1 MADYMFPLTYKAGLN
16 RDGTDYQPE
25 YCNDGQWIRFN
36 QGKVKKIGGV
46 VSPGALPAYN
56 FETVQTINLFP
67 DNDPDRIKVY
77 LASEQKIFTFT
88 ISQDFTNKSAIT
100 NIRAIAPPNP
110 YRLFQS
116 SVVIDNNVKK
126 LLFLETS
133 NAQNIASNT
142 KCKLYQ
148 VNIAD
153 NNISEVG
160 QGGFNNQVSGGMC
173 YAAPHLFLYGEN
185 GFVQYSRANNPLDF
199 RENNTSGSFNISN
212 DKVIY
217 AASVRG
223 GSNSPSLLFWT
234 LSKVVRITNTSEDSD
249 RVSFQ
254 IDVVSNAS
262 SILSSRAVAEYD
274 GLFFWIG
281 TDRFFVYNGVV
292 QEMVNTAS
300 INYFFDNLDMKNRQL
315 VFSVI
320 NPRFGEIWWY
330 YPEKGQDQANVKNT
344 RALIYNKRENS
355 WYDTSISRDCGIFSN
370 DFGFMATYGYS
381 FQGDN
386 LNKYL
391 WKHEVGEKEVAGDE
405 INAPIISSVTTPFIS
420 QAAFNAQNP
429 MNGVDRFLELRRI
442 EPDFVMSDK
451 SKELQ
456 VRINTKR
463 YAQSTLTTSDAFTFT
478 GETEEIGTR
487 EQGRAISLTF
497 SSEHDFRMG
506 NIMLLMAS
514 GDGN

>member
-1 MADYMFPLTYKAGLN
+1 MADYIFPLTYKAGFN

-25 YCNDGQWIRFN
+25 FCTEGQWIRFN
-36 QGKVKKIGGV
+36 EGKVQKIGGV
-46 VSPGALPAYN
+46 VSPGALPAYI
-56 FETVQTINLFP
+56 FEKVQTINLFP
-67 DNDPDRIKVY
+67 DNDPNRIKVY
-77 LASEQKIFTFT
+77 LASQQKIFTFT
-88 ISQDFTNKSAIT
+88 VSQDFTNKLAIT
-100 NIRAIAPPNP
+100 NIQNIAPPNP
-110 YRLFQS
+110 NRLFQS

-126 LLFLETS
+126 LLFLETY

-148 VNIAD
+148 VNIA
-153 NNISEVG
+153 NNKITEVA

-185 GFVQYSRANNPLDF
+185 GYVQYSKANNPLDF
-199 RENNTSGSFNISN
+199 RAGNTSGSFNISN

-234 LSKVVRITNTSEDSD
+234 LSKVVRITNVSEDSD
-249 RVSFQ
+249 RVNFQ

-292 QEMVNTAS
+292 QEMVNNSS
-300 INYFFDNLDMKNRQL
+300 INYFFDNIDINNRQL

-320 NPRFGEIWWY
+320 NPRFGEIWWF
-330 YPEKGQDQANVKNT
+330 YPEKGQDQQNVKNT

-355 WYDTSISRDCGIFSN
+355 WYDTAISRDCGIFSS
-370 DFGFMATYGYS
+370 DFGFMATYGFS
-381 FQGDN
+381 FQNGN
-386 LNKYL
+386 LNKFL
-391 WKHEVGEKEVAGDE
+391 WKHEVGDKEIAVDAIDS
-405 INAPIISSVTTPFIS
+405 PITSSVTTPFIS
-420 QAAFNAQNP
+420 QAAFNTQNP
-429 MNGVDRFLELRRI
+429 MSGVDRFLQLKRI
-442 EPDFVMSDK
+442 EPDFVMNDR
-451 SKELQ
+451 SKEIK
-456 VRINTKR
+456 VSINTKR
-463 YAQSTLTTSDAFTFT
+463 YGQSALTTSAPFTFT
-478 GETEEIGTR
+478 GETKKIDTR
-487 EQGRAISLTF
+487 EQGRSISLTF
-497 SSEHDFRMG
+497 ESEHFFRMG

>member
-1 MADYMFPLTYKAGLN
+1 MADYMFPLTYKAGLF

-25 YCNDGQWIRFN
+25 YCNEGTWIRFN
-36 QGKVKKIGGV
+36 EGKVQKIGGV
-46 VSPGALPAYN
+46 ISPGALPAYN
-56 FETVQTINLFP
+56 FEKVQTINLFP
-67 DNDPDRIKVY
+67 DNDPNRIKVY
-77 LASEQKIFTFT
+77 LASQQKIFTFT
-88 ISQDFTNKSAIT
+88 VSQDFTNKSAIT
-100 NIRAIAPPNP
+100 NIQNIDPPNP
-110 YRLFQS
+110 NRLFQS

-148 VNIAD
+148 VNIAN
-153 NNISEVG
+153 NNITEVA
-160 QGGFNNQVSGGMC
+160 QGNFNNQVSGGMC

-234 LSKVVRITNTSEDSD
+234 LSKVVRITNSSEDSD
-249 RVSFQ
+249 RVNFQ

-292 QEMVNTAS
+292 QEMVNNSS
-300 INYFFDNLDMKNRQL
+300 INYFFDNLDINHRQL

-355 WYDTSISRDCGIFSN
+355 WYDTAISRDCGIFSN

-391 WKHEVGEKEVAGDE
+391 WKHEVGEKEIAGDE

-429 MNGVDRFLELRRI
+429 MNGVDRFVELRRI
-442 EPDFVMSDK
+442 EPDFVMNDK

-463 YAQSTLTTSDAFTFT
+463 YAQSALTTSDAITFT
-478 GETEEIGTR
+478 GETEKIDTR
-487 EQGRAISLTF
+487 QQGRAISLTF